1 MQTLTF
7 SRAVTKARRL
17 GLLLPS
23 FLSTPLINL
32 PQ

>member
-17 GLLLPS
+17 GLLPPS
-23 FLSTPLINL
+23 SLHSAD
-32 PQ
+32 